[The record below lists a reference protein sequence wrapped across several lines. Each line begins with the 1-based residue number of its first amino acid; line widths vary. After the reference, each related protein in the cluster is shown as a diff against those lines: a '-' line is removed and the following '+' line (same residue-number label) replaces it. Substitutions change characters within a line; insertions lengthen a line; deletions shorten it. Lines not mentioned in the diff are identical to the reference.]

1 MASFNDSINIIKHL
15 TVKRITNLFILKT
28 SYIWSKWTK
37 QSIHSGMPFS
47 LSIEPTTAC
56 NLGCPECP
64 SGLKQFTRPT
74 GKLDLDL
81 HKSMIEQVKK
91 SVFYINYYFQGE
103 PFIHPQFLDLIEEA
117 KKNKIYTATSTNA
130 HFITKEMANKIIDSG
145 LDRLIISIDGLTQ
158 ETYENY
164 RVNGELNKVIQG
176 TEFLLNAKKEKK
188 SNTPHLI
195 FQFLA
200 VKPNEHEIDDI
211 FKLGAKMGIDEVRI
225 KSAQLYDYKNGN
237 PLMPENEKYSRYKL
251 KKDGT
256 YKLKYETGDHCWR
269 MWSSSVFTW
278 DGKVV
283 PCCFDKDAKHILGT
297 LEATTFKSIWR
308 SKQYSSFRQAVLT
321 NRNSIDICQNCSE
334 GAKVW
339 V

>member
-1 MASFNDSINIIKHL
+1 MDSI
-15 TVKRITNLFILKT
+15 
-28 SYIWSKWTK
+28 
-37 QSIHSGMPFS
+37 
-47 LSIEPTTAC
+47 
-56 NLGCPECP
+56 
-64 SGLKQFTRPT
+64 
-74 GKLDLDL
+74 KL
-81 HKSMIEQVKK
+81 
-91 SVFYINYYFQGE
+91 
-103 PFIHPQFLDLIEEA
+103 A
-117 KKNKIYTATSTNA
+117 
-130 HFITKEMANKIIDSG
+130 
-145 LDRLIISIDGLTQ
+145 
-158 ETYENY
+158 EN
-164 RVNGELNKVIQG
+164 
-176 TEFLLNAKKEKK
+176 
-188 SNTPHLI
+188 
-195 FQFLA
+195 
-200 VKPNEHEIDDI
+200 
-211 FKLGAKMGIDEVRI
+211 KLGAKMGIDEVRI

-256 YKLKYETGDHCWR
+256 YKLKYKTGDHCWR

>member
-188 SNTPHLI
+188 SNTPTSHFSI
-195 FQFLA
+195 F
-200 VKPNEHEIDDI
+200 
-211 FKLGAKMGIDEVRI
+211 
-225 KSAQLYDYKNGN
+225 S
-237 PLMPENEKYSRYKL
+237 
-251 KKDGT
+251 
-256 YKLKYETGDHCWR
+256 
-269 MWSSSVFTW
+269 
-278 DGKVV
+278 GKT
-283 PCCFDKDAKHILGT
+283 KRA
-297 LEATTFKSIWR
+297 
-308 SKQYSSFRQAVLT
+308 
-321 NRNSIDICQNCSE
+321 
-334 GAKVW
+334 
-339 V
+339 

>member
-1 MASFNDSINIIKHL
+1 LRRVWNIFLLKLSYYLSRISKKGI
-15 TVKRITNLFILKT
+15 VKGL
-28 SYIWSKWTK
+28 
-37 QSIHSGMPFS
+37 PFS

-74 GKLDLDL
+74 GKLDAGFHERMLN
-81 HKSMIEQVKK
+81 QVRKT
-91 SVFYINYYFQGE
+91 VFYINYYFQGE
-103 PFIHPQFLDLIEEA
+103 PFLHPQFLALIKAA
-117 KKNKIYTATSTNA
+117 KKNKIYTSTSTNA
-130 HFITKEMANKIIDSG
+130 HFINEKTAKKIVESG

-164 RVNGELNKVIQG
+164 RIHGTLSKVIEGSKQM
-176 TEFLLNAKKEKK
+176 LKAKKELNSK
-188 SNTPHLI
+188 TPHLI

-200 VKPNEHEIDDI
+200 VKPNEHEIPQV
-211 FKLGAKMGIDEVRI
+211 FQLGKEMGIDEVRI
-225 KSAQLYDYKNGN
+225 KSAQLYDFKNGN
-237 PLMPENEKYSRYKL
+237 PLMPENEKYSRYKRQL
-251 KKDGT
+251 DGT
-256 YKLKYETGDHCWR
+256 YKLKYKTGNHCWR

-283 PCCFDKDAKHILGT
+283 PCCFDKDAKHILGS
-297 LEATTFKSIWR
+297 LEKEDFTAIWKS
-308 SKQYSSFRQAVLT
+308 KKYTSFRKAILT
-321 NRNSIDICQNCSE
+321 ERNKIDICRNCSE

>member
-1 MASFNDSINIIKHL
+1 M
-15 TVKRITNLFILKT
+15 
-28 SYIWSKWTK
+28 SK
-37 QSIHSGMPFS
+37 S
-47 LSIEPTTAC
+47 
-56 NLGCPECP
+56 
-64 SGLKQFTRPT
+64 
-74 GKLDLDL
+74 
-81 HKSMIEQVKK
+81 KK

-200 VKPNEHEIDDI
+200 VKT
-211 FKLGAKMGIDEVRI
+211 KRA
-225 KSAQLYDYKNGN
+225 
-237 PLMPENEKYSRYKL
+237 
-251 KKDGT
+251 
-256 YKLKYETGDHCWR
+256 
-269 MWSSSVFTW
+269 
-278 DGKVV
+278 
-283 PCCFDKDAKHILGT
+283 
-297 LEATTFKSIWR
+297 
-308 SKQYSSFRQAVLT
+308 
-321 NRNSIDICQNCSE
+321 
-334 GAKVW
+334 
-339 V
+339 